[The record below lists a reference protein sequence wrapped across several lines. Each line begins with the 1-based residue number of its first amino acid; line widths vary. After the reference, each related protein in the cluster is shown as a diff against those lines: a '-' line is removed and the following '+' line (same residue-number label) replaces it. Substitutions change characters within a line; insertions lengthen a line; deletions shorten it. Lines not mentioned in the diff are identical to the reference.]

1 MDVPPYLISASADG
15 QIVLWHPA
23 SGQLKARTKII
34 SKASSTLLN
43 GKGGGKAAQQLR
55 QGPTSRS
62 SPARSK
68 MSFWTGDR
76 GEEEEAERE
85 EDRGEGGKAR
95 GLKNMIKGYARELEQ
110 EAMREA
116 ELAALCERAS
126 QAAVTVLLFVK
137 EPKCR
142 RVLLAG
148 TDVGAV
154 HFVDVT
160 TGAQIDAPLV
170 RESYKAMKMG
180 AWGFAGED
188 YVEEKTA
195 GKEASRGAAI
205 AAAREKEDQKRRGDD
220 SDDAADENDD
230 VDEMLFDEPSAVK
243 KKKKEIVY
251 MAPCSA
257 VQGEPVTAMA
267 CNDEFTRLMIGD
279 AAGGLCVWDVSEIDP
294 RQPQSTHRA
303 RIIRRLSTEATS
315 ATSVETGRSSGEP
328 TPPVPAV
335 DTRYE
340 AVLSLCICRHPRPCF
355 IAALRGRVS
364 IWSLEGRALASLGQ
378 SLPWPK
384 ILHAALPRP
393 DPVSN
398 GPSATPADRTNE
410 STSIGNSN
418 NATTRKVP
426 RQATMRRRSSFKI
439 LSGEQPEEI
448 PDKLGITTT
457 VAMGSTRSRTAKNKG
472 GNGLSDKDIEDLSWL
487 VGRFGSQILKW
498 RRKASQ
504 RLLEKTRLKDG
515 TCSRSRTIHS

>member
-195 GKEASRGAAI
+195 GKETSRGAAI

-315 ATSVETGRSSGEP
+315 ATSVETGKSSGEP

-410 STSIGNSN
+410 STSVGNSN